1 MIVFLLFE
9 IVQNLTIDM
18 MPNIEQLGNFW
29 NIATFDIINAQFY
42 FIENGDDV
50 ILEAFE
56 LRLFNGFF
64 TDTNS
69 DQNV

>member
-50 ILEAFE
+50 ISKAFE
-56 LRLFNGFF
+56 LLFNGFF
-64 TDTNS
+64 IDTNS
-69 DQNV
+69 D